1 MKQTT
6 KNAGT
11 GAALGMCFG
20 LAIGSAI
27 ESLGIPIGLCLGM
40 SIGLVIGAKKDE
52 IVNKQV
58 AEKGYKIK
66 AIEKK
71 EVSNEYGI
79 TLVDNQGNEQTV
91 SISSSTME
99 TELFKVGDIVFIDE
113 DGDIEQAFDENSQ
126 KSFIWPFAH
135 QRGGPAGG
143 EMPPVRLHQRV
154 FDPWRR

>member
-11 GAALGMCFG
+11 GMALGMCLGVAVGSAIDRLGIPLGLCFGMLIG
-20 LAIGSAI
+20 LAIGAN
-27 ESLGIPIGLCLGM
+27 
-40 SIGLVIGAKKDE
+40 KDK

-66 AIEKK
+66 AIEKN
-71 EVSNEYGI
+71 EGSNEYGM

-113 DGDIEQAFDENSQ
+113 DGDIEQAFDEDE
-126 KSFIWPFAH
+126 
-135 QRGGPAGG
+135 R
-143 EMPPVRLHQRV
+143 
-154 FDPWRR
+154 